1 MAAAPRSMSRFG
13 WKSGFLYTYGASGYI
28 VNFAGTTPANGN
40 QNGIGGGEA
49 LDMGITFPHGEA
61 EPTTTQAPGFLNDF
75 DGLSFPNRDI
85 QFTTTLSAFDLDQIA
100 ALQSQ
105 NVVQMGAAMV
115 TGMSPRNPQYPNVAM
130 LMHSEGKSRD
140 TGTKGQ
146 RKVAGLIV
154 MSAEAV
160 PYGPDNLEGVT
171 AQQNRFK
178 IVPTARRNMPWGQ
191 TFYES
196 VWGDCEYNYALFNH
210 NYQTDID
217 VWYGDGVQTQF
228 FMAREVPDPFTN
240 ADDALAM
247 YINRTAQTI
256 VTDYTVDAATNSV
269 TFVVAPAAGAC
280 IQFWHSI
287 VGSCA

>member
-1 MAAAPRSMSRFG
+1 MTRFG
-13 WKSGFLYTYGASGYI
+13 WKSGFIYVYGSSGRI
-28 VNFAGTTPANGN
+28 VSFNGTTPTAGD
-40 QNGIGGGEA
+40 QNGINGGEA
-49 LDMGITFPHGEA
+49 LDMGITFPHGEP

-75 DGLSFPNRDI
+75 DGLSFANRDI

-100 ALQSQ
+100 ALQGQ
-105 NVVQMGAAMV
+105 NVVQRGGAYV
-115 TGMSPRNPQYPNVAM
+115 TGMSPKNQQYPSVA
-130 LMHSEGKSRD
+130 LLLHSEAKSRD
-140 TGTKGQ
+140 RATRGQ

-154 MSAEAV
+154 MSADMV
-160 PYGPDNLEGVT
+160 PYGPDNLEGVV

-178 IVPTARRNMPWGQ
+178 IVPSARIRMPWGE

-217 VWYGDGVQTQF
+217 VWYGDGAETQF
-228 FMAREVPDPFTN
+228 FMEREVPDPFDN
-240 ADDALAM
+240 SNDALAM
-247 YINRTAQTI
+247 YINSTAQDI

-269 TFVVAPAAGAC
+269 TFGVAPASGAC

-287 VGSCA
+287 IGTC